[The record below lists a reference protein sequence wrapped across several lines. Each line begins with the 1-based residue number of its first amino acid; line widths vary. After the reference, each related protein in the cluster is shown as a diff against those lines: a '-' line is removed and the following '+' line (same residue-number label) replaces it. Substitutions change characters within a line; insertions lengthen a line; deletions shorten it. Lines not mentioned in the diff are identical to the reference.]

1 MTIERETNAAP
12 PAKLKVYWELTHNA
26 TKMEAVPDSVTP
38 STESPSSTE
47 TSADAAPAVYTL
59 WAVFSRP
66 ADPVPADALASA
78 AADLDAALAQLAATG
93 VTARGIYDVSGFK
106 ADTDLMFWLHG
117 DTPEALQAALRVLRR
132 VPAVAALT
140 PHTNFVAVHREAEFN
155 RQHIPAF
162 VRGVQAKD
170 WLAVYPFVR
179 SKDWYL
185 LPGDQRS
192 RMLAEHGRAGAA
204 YRGVLS
210 NTVAAF
216 SLGDY
221 EWVVPVESDELTE
234 LVDMMRA
241 LRYVDARL
249 HVIEEI
255 PFFTG
260 RRIPPAD
267 VAEVLS

>member
-1 MTIERETNAAP
+1 M
-12 PAKLKVYWELTHNA
+12 
-26 TKMEAVPDSVTP
+26 AVVPESVTP
-38 STESPSSTE
+38 AASIPSPT
-47 TSADAAPAVYTL
+47 TTPTATLAPNPAKTPAADEQPTAPVYAL
-59 WAVFSRP
+59 WAVFTRP
-66 ADPVPADALASA
+66 RAGVAADELATAS
-78 AADLDAALAQLAATG
+78 ADLDAALTEIAAAG
-93 VTARGIYDVSGFK
+93 VTTRGIYDVSGLK

-117 DTPEALQAALRVLRR
+117 ESPEVVQAALRTLRR
-132 VPAVAALT
+132 VPAIAALE
-140 PHTNFVAVHREAEFN
+140 PHTNLVGTHREAEFN

-162 VRGVQAKD
+162 VRGVPARQ

-185 LPGDQRS
+185 IRDGERS

-204 YRGVLS
+204 YKGVLT

-216 SLGDY
+216 ALGDY
-221 EWVVPVESDELTE
+221 EWIVPVESDDLAE

-249 HVIEEI
+249 HVIEET

-260 RRIPPAD
+260 RRITTAD
-267 VAEVLS
+267 VAEVLG